1 MRFITT
7 RICGKCKNKVILEQN
22 DFIYYKNK
30 YYHFDCFKNKL
41 IEKKRNSLS
50 IDSAMQLANQLKY
63 DSDNNVFVIDTIDK
77 SHLYQ
82 YLQKTYGIVYMPKFI
97 YQKFSD
103 IFNGTYKN
111 IMNGQGI
118 PPCDLL
124 DMWERKQNFLDK
136 TKVWNESKGKVMESL
151 QLIQYD
157 LAIIMSKYDSYL
169 KWKEAQ
175 KIKTIDRERIK
186 NEMNDKIDYGKLGN
200 SSNNINNND
209 DNNGNNNGINISD
222 ILDEI

>member
-1 MRFITT
+1 MKFITT
-7 RICGKCKNKVILEQN
+7 RICGQCHDKVILEQN
-22 DFIYYKNK
+22 DFIYFKEK
-30 YYHFDCFKNKL
+30 YYHPNCFITQL
-41 IEKKRNSLS
+41 LSKKRNPPTVE
-50 IDSAMQLANQLKY
+50 IATELANQLKY
-63 DSDNNVFVIDTIDK
+63 ESANNPIIIDIIDK

-82 YLQKTYGIVYMPKFI
+82 YLQKTYSAVYMPKFI

-124 DMWERKQNFLDK
+124 DMWERKQNFLNK
-136 TKVWNESKGKVMESL
+136 TRAWNESKGKVMETL

-169 KWKEAQ
+169 KWKMEQ
-175 KIKTIDRERIK
+175 KLIDEQNKKEREKTNINYNAINKSVDENIK
-186 NEMNDKIDYGKLGN
+186 N
-200 SSNNINNND
+200 
-209 DNNGNNNGINISD
+209 DNKKEDMSQYLED
-222 ILDEI
+222 I